1 LANFAGYWRLGDL
14 AVKIQKKGGA
24 MATVAPVRPSPI
36 AGTWYEG
43 DPQALARAVDRYLDQ
58 AELPELPG
66 KVVAVIAPHA
76 GHVYSGPVAGY
87 AFAALRGLA
96 PDLVAVVSPVHP
108 PHGRPVPPEY
118 SQPLLTSAHAAYSTP
133 LGEIPIDRP
142 AVEFLDALLRPGLGF
157 GLTPVANDPEH
168 SLEIELPFLQRVL
181 GSFSLLPV
189 MVHTQSRKTVE
200 RLGAALAE
208 VLKGRQALLVASTDL
223 SHFYD
228 QRSAE
233 RLDAEMLR
241 RFESFEP
248 EAIFEAEET
257 GKGEACGFV
266 AVAAVLWAARAL
278 EADTVKVLRHATSGD
293 VTGMYDQVVGYGAA
307 VVLKTTADN

>member
-1 LANFAGYWRLGDL
+1 
-14 AVKIQKKGGA
+14 
-24 MATVAPVRPSPI
+24 MATAAPVRPSSI

-43 DPQALARAVDRYLDQ
+43 DRRTLARAVDGYLER

-66 KVVAVIAPHA
+66 EVVAVIAPHA
-76 GHVYSGPVAGY
+76 GHIYSGPVAGY
-87 AFAALRGLA
+87 AFAALRGLS
-96 PDLVAVVSPVHP
+96 PDLVAVISPVHP
-108 PHGRPVPPEY
+108 PPPGRPVPPEY
-118 SQPLLTSAHAAYSTP
+118 GQPLLTSAHSAYSTP

-142 AVEFLDALLRPGLGF
+142 ALESLDASLQPGLGF

-181 GSFSLLPV
+181 GPFSLLPV

-241 RFESFEP
+241 RIEAFEP
-248 EAIFEAEET
+248 EAVFEAEET

-278 EADTVKVLRHATSGD
+278 QADTVKVLRYATSGD
-293 VTGMYDQVVGYGAA
+293 VTGDYRQVVGYGAA
-307 VVLKTTADN
+307 VVFKSKA